1 MSKLNVNTATLKLVN
16 KYLEVTKIVVN
27 YDQKHVSIALR
38 YFQLRNGLVILRC
51 VPSRLLNVRRVRGI
65 SRIKMLRIIQMEN
78 ARNSSLKMKHRS
90 NRSCTRRWW
99 KLRSSKM
106 KNVKKENKW
115 LRREPHRKQKHKEL
129 SNNNKLLKNK
139 RLHEFNRRRLNSNNK
154 RKNNLKIQSLVSTN
168 YLMLLLKHK
177 IRDNLV
183 KSSLKLSQKLFLHL
197 HNNRN
202 Q

>member
-1 MSKLNVNTATLKLVN
+1 
-16 KYLEVTKIVVN
+16 
-27 YDQKHVSIALR
+27 
-38 YFQLRNGLVILRC
+38 LVILRC

-99 KLRSSKM
+99 KLRSSMM
-106 KNVKKENKW
+106 KNEKKENKW